1 MPTATPD
8 ATRCKCQMQ
17 MPTAKMPD
25 ARRCGCQN
33 EHPTPNGR
41 VGANMWRRTCG
52 TWHSRRG
59 ARNEGAGDD
68 RERCN
73 ALSMRRYAAPCYA
86 MLCYAISDAGLTP
99 SAAVN
104 HVPEELGRPE
114 SRIRDS
120 GRDSG
125 FMNYDESRCSR
136 GRGSGGNFKSSQGH
150 CASLSYFGSRR
161 PRRPE
166 DGPCSAA
173 PARQRW
179 PRAPRRRSRSRS
191 WPPSLSWPL
200 HRAARRCAARA
211 RPAATKRRRPLS
223 SRRPPRRR
231 RSCAPTT

>member
-1 MPTATPD
+1 MGHFF
-8 ATRCKCQMQ
+8 R
-17 MPTAKMPD
+17 
-25 ARRCGCQN
+25 
-33 EHPTPNGR
+33 
-41 VGANMWRRTCG
+41 GAADFKSSTQLQTGELGRTCG
-52 TWHSRRG
+52 FVHVAFSEGGAKRGGWRRSG
-59 ARNEGAGDD
+59 TLQCSA
-68 RERCN
+68 
-73 ALSMRRYAAPCYA
+73 MRGYAAPCYA
-86 MLCYAISDAGLTP
+86 MFCYAVCDACFTP

-125 FMNYDESRCSR
+125 LMNYDESRCSR

-161 PRRPE
+161 SRRPE